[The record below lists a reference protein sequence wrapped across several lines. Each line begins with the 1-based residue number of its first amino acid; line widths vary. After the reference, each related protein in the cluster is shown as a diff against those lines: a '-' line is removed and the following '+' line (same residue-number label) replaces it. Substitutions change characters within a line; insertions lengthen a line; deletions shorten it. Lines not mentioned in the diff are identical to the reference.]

1 MTGEEMR
8 RRAMMTEKM
17 RLKLWEV
24 EQELAEAKYIIAKG
38 VDSITRQEWQKRIR
52 TEHFKAFRDLASHCV
67 DNQGRVQRDFLEDA
81 LFNEDPNRV
90 TMFPRHAD
98 GT

>member
-1 MTGEEMR
+1 MTDEEMR
-8 RRAMMTEKM
+8 RRAMMSEKT
-17 RLKLWEV
+17 RIKLWEV
-24 EQELAEAKYIIAKG
+24 EQELAEANYIIAKG
-38 VDSITRQEWQKRIR
+38 VDSITRQEWEKRIR
-52 TEHFKAFRDLASHCV
+52 TKHFKAFKDLASHCV
-67 DNQGRVQRDFLEDA
+67 DDQGRVQWDFLEDA